1 MGLQVHQVEEAGQEH
16 HLVQEEE
23 GAEVG
28 EHHQDQV
35 EEVEEEVHHLVLEEV
50 GEEVG
55 LLPPLVLVEWQ
66 QVDWLTVKYNNTALV
81 SIFNQ
86 YHVIT
91 QNCYTCYVHVPLLWV
106 VLFPVPSEFSHCQ
119 KQPVFL

>member
-55 LLPPLVLVEWQ
+55 LLPPLVLVE
-66 QVDWLTVKYNNTALV
+66 
-81 SIFNQ
+81 
-86 YHVIT
+86 
-91 QNCYTCYVHVPLLWV
+91 
-106 VLFPVPSEFSHCQ
+106 
-119 KQPVFL
+119 